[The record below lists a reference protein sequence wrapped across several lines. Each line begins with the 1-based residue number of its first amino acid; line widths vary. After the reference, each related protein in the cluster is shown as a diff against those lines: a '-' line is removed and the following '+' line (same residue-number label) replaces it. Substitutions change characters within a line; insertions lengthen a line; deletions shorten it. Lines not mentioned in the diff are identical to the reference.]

1 MIPIGLA
8 STLLSNVGSAIRS
21 GLSQL
26 AGNKSSASASGASA
40 SQQPTFATHL
50 KAATSSTSTT
60 GSHHHL
66 LHSKGIVVSASADA
80 VPSTSTSQASGANA
94 AVGKSIDISA

>member
-8 STLLSNVGSAIRS
+8 ATLLSNVGSAIRS

-26 AGNKSSASASGASA
+26 AGNKSSASTSGGSA

-50 KAATSSTSTT
+50 KAATASTSTT
-60 GSHHHL
+60 GSHHGHL
-66 LHSKGIVVSASADA
+66 HGKGIVVSASADV
-80 VPSTSTSQASGANA
+80 VPSTSQASSTSA